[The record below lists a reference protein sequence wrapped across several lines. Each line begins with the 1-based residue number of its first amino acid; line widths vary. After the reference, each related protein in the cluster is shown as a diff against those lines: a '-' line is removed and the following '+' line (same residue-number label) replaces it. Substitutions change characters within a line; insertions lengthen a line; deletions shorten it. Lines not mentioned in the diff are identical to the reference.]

1 MSEYIDREA
10 LVIDLDRRH
19 DFLEEMHGG
28 CDQYTMGFLEAV
40 LRVENFWTADVAHVR
55 HGRWMHERTE
65 GGFHIWRCNQCG
77 RGMNANPEGTDLY
90 CYHCGAKMDDE
101 GAHGVE

>member
-1 MSEYIDREA
+1 MPEYIEREA

-40 LRVENFWTADVAHVR
+40 LRVENFWTADAVPVVR
-55 HGRWMHERTE
+55 CTDCMHSYGAYLC
-65 GGFHIWRCNQCG
+65 GG
-77 RGMNANPEGTDLY
+77 Y
-90 CYHCGAKMDDE
+90 CTYCDYLDCVVQPDFYCADGKRSEA
-101 GAHGVE
+101 ARGVE

>member
-1 MSEYIDREA
+1 MREYIDREA

-40 LRVENFWTADVAHVR
+40 LRVENFLSADAVPVSELKKLRDYLYAEDLIFMR
-55 HGRWMHERTE
+55 GLAELNKLIAKHG
-65 GGFHIWRCNQCG
+65 
-77 RGMNANPEGTDLY
+77 D
-90 CYHCGAKMDDE
+90 KMDE
-101 GAHGVE
+101 GRAHGVE